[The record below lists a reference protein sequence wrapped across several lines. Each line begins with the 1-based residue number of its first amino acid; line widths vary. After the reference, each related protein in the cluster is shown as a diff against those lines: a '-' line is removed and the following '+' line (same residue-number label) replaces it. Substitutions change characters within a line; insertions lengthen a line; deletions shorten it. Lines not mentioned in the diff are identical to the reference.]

1 MLWEFYCGRVFYEII
16 YDKKEPY
23 ILDWQIGEIEML
35 SDGLYLPD
43 KYIGASLINESMIGT
58 VVFFSYEE
66 ARERLN
72 FIRKDGL

>member
-1 MLWEFYCGRVFYEII
+1 MFGEFYCGRVFYEII

-43 KYIGASLINESMIGT
+43 KYIGASLINQGMLGVTI
-58 VVFFSYEE
+58 FFSYEK

-72 FIRKDGL
+72 FVSKR